1 MDNFIQYLFYFIII
15 AAFLNSIFGKKK
27 KAETK
32 PVPQEPA
39 PKPYSRENVY
49 TRTESLDAGED
60 NFEIMK
66 EIENLFK
73 KDQPAKSP
81 SAVKIEPVEI
91 TETEVKRDFT
101 EERAK
106 EFEKQLN
113 KREYSSDWF
122 NKSIRNKLQAPE
134 SLKDY
139 IIISE
144 ILGKPKA
151 FE

>member
-27 KAETK
+27 KAEAK
-32 PVPQEPA
+32 RIPQENESESFGTDTIDT
-39 PKPYSRENVY
+39 KTHTSESNREDFAI
-49 TRTESLDAGED
+49 L
-60 NFEIMK
+60 K

-73 KDQPAKSP
+73 KDMPAEQRYPMKKEKGKEEM
-81 SAVKIEPVEI
+81 VDVNKDYI
-91 TETEVKRDFT
+91 

-106 EFEKQLN
+106 EFEKHDF
-113 KREYSSDWF
+113 KRKDNYDWF
-122 NKSIRNKLQAPE
+122 SINIRNKLRNPE

>member
-39 PKPYSRENVY
+39 PQSYSRETDY
-49 TRTESLDAGED
+49 TQAESLGTGED
-60 NFEIMK
+60 NFAIMK

-73 KDQPAKSP
+73 KDMPTKP
-81 SAVKIEPVEI
+81 STSVKIEPGEI
-91 TETEVKRDFT
+91 IETEVKRDYT

-106 EFEKQLN
+106 EFEKQLH
-113 KREYSSDWF
+113 KSEYSSDWF
-122 NKSIRNKLQAPE
+122 NKSIRNKLKTPE

-139 IIISE
+139 VIISE

-151 FE
+151 F

>member
-27 KAETK
+27 KTETK
-32 PVPQEPA
+32 PVPNEPA
-39 PKPYSRENVY
+39 PQSYSRETDY
-49 TRTESLDAGED
+49 TQAESLGAGED
-60 NFEIMK
+60 NFAIMK

-73 KDQPAKSP
+73 KDMPVNS
-81 SAVKIEPVEI
+81 SSSVKIEPIEI

-101 EERAK
+101 KERAK

-122 NKSIRNKLQAPE
+122 NKSIRNKLKTPE

>member
-27 KAETK
+27 KTETK
-32 PVPQEPA
+32 SVPQEPA
-39 PKPYSRENVY
+39 SQSYDRGNDY
-49 TRTESLDAGED
+49 QQAESLGAGED
-60 NFEIMK
+60 NFAITK

-73 KDQPAKSP
+73 KDMPAKS
-81 SAVKIEPVEI
+81 SSSVKTEPVEI
-91 TETEVKRDFT
+91 TATEVKRDYT

-122 NKSIRNKLQAPE
+122 NKSIRNKLKTPE

>member
-1 MDNFIQYLFYFIII
+1 MDNFIQYVFYLIII
-15 AAFLNSIFGKKK
+15 IAFLNSIFGKKK

-32 PVPQEPA
+32 QIPQEPA
-39 PKPYSRENVY
+39 SQPYDREIDY
-49 TRTESLDAGED
+49 TQSEPLDAGED
-60 NFEIMK
+60 NFAITK
-66 EIENLFK
+66 EIEKLFR
-73 KDQPAKSP
+73 KDFPMEALP
-81 SAVKIEPVEI
+81 SIKVEPVEI
-91 TETEVKRDFT
+91 TETEVKRDYT

-122 NKSIRNKLQAPE
+122 NKSIRNKLQIPE

>member
-1 MDNFIQYLFYFIII
+1 MDNFIQYVFYLIII
-15 AAFLNSIFGKKK
+15 IAFLNSILGKKK
-27 KAETK
+27 KTETK
-32 PVPQEPA
+32 PVPQEPV
-39 PKPYSRENVY
+39 PEPYSREAVY
-49 TRTESLDAGED
+49 SNPGSFEGGED
-60 NFEIMK
+60 NFAIMK

-73 KDQPAKSP
+73 KDMPAEDSSIK
-81 SAVKIEPVEI
+81 
-91 TETEVKRDFT
+91 TETVEVNEAEVKKDYT

-113 KREYSSDWF
+113 KREYTSDWF
-122 NKSIRNKLQAPE
+122 SKSITNKLQVPE

>member
-1 MDNFIQYLFYFIII
+1 MDNFIQYVFYLIII
-15 AAFLNSIFGKKK
+15 IAFLNSIFGKKK
-27 KAETK
+27 KSETK
-32 PVPQEPA
+32 TETQEPESH
-39 PKPYSRENVY
+39 PYDREIDY
-49 TRTESLDAGED
+49 TQAEPLDAGED
-60 NFEIMK
+60 NFAITK
-66 EIENLFK
+66 EIEKLFR
-73 KDQPAKSP
+73 KDIPMESLP
-81 SAVKIEPVEI
+81 SINVEPVKIN
-91 TETEVKRDFT
+91 ETEVKRDYT

-122 NKSIRNKLQAPE
+122 NKSIRNKLQNPE

>member
-1 MDNFIQYLFYFIII
+1 MDNFIQYVFYLIII
-15 AAFLNSIFGKKK
+15 IAFLNSIFGKKK
-27 KAETK
+27 KVETRQ
-32 PVPQEPA
+32 VPQESA
-39 PKPYSRENVY
+39 SQPYDREIDY
-49 TRTESLDAGED
+49 TQSESLDAGED
-60 NFEIMK
+60 DFAITK
-66 EIENLFK
+66 EIEKLFS
-73 KDQPAKSP
+73 KDIHIEASP
-81 SAVKIEPVEI
+81 SIKVEPVEI
-91 TETEVKRDFT
+91 TVTEVKRDYT

-122 NKSIRNKLQAPE
+122 NKSIRNKLQNPE

>member
-15 AAFLNSIFGKKK
+15 AAFLNSIFGKKRK
-27 KAETK
+27 VEPRQVSKDNEPKALGTDTFDTRINS
-32 PVPQEPA
+32 
-39 PKPYSRENVY
+39 SRTNEEDY
-49 TRTESLDAGED
+49 TIL
-60 NFEIMK
+60 N

-73 KDQPAKSP
+73 KDILTEPIHSEKKQDA
-81 SAVKIEPVEI
+81 IEFKKDYI
-91 TETEVKRDFT
+91 

-106 EFEKQLN
+106 EFEKQDI
-113 KREYSSDWF
+113 KRKDNYDWF
-122 NKSIRNKLQAPE
+122 SSNIRSKLKNPE

>member
-1 MDNFIQYLFYFIII
+1 M
-15 AAFLNSIFGKKK
+15 NS
-27 KAETK
+27 
-32 PVPQEPA
+32 
-39 PKPYSRENVY
+39 S
-49 TRTESLDAGED
+49 S
-60 NFEIMK
+60 
-66 EIENLFK
+66 
-73 KDQPAKSP
+73 S
-81 SAVKIEPVEI
+81 VKIEPI
-91 TETEVKRDFT
+91 ALTETEVKSDFT

-113 KREYSSDWF
+113 KSEYSSDWF
-122 NKSIRNKLQAPE
+122 NKNIRNKLKTPE

>member
-27 KAETK
+27 RTETK

-39 PKPYSRENVY
+39 SQSYDRGKDYQQA
-49 TRTESLDAGED
+49 ESLGAGED
-60 NFEIMK
+60 NFAITK

-73 KDQPAKSP
+73 KDMPAKSA
-81 SAVKIEPVEI
+81 SSVKIEPVEI
-91 TETEVKRDFT
+91 TSTEVKRDYT

-122 NKSIRNKLQAPE
+122 NKSIRNKLKTPE

>member
-27 KAETK
+27 KAGNK
-32 PVPQEPA
+32 PVPQEPL
-39 PKPYSRENVY
+39 PQTYNRDNDKQ
-49 TRTESLDAGED
+49 TESFGED
-60 NFEIMK
+60 NFDITK

-73 KDQPAKSP
+73 KEIPVKS
-81 SAVKIEPVEI
+81 SAPIKIENVTTP
-91 TETEVKRDFT
+91 ETEVKRDLT

-122 NKSIRNKLQAPE
+122 NKSIRIKLQKPE

>member
-27 KAETK
+27 KTETK
-32 PVPQEPA
+32 PVPQESA
-39 PKPYSRENVY
+39 PQSYDRGNDY
-49 TRTESLDAGED
+49 QQADSLGAGED
-60 NFEIMK
+60 NFAITK

-73 KDQPAKSP
+73 KDMPAKS
-81 SAVKIEPVEI
+81 SSSVKTEPVEI
-91 TETEVKRDFT
+91 TATEVKRDYT
-101 EERAK
+101 EERAT

-122 NKSIRNKLQAPE
+122 NKSIRNKLKTPE

-139 IIISE
+139 IIILE

>member
-27 KAETK
+27 KTEMNK
-32 PVPQEPA
+32 VPQQPEPESFGTDTIDA
-39 PKPYSRENVY
+39 
-49 TRTESLDAGED
+49 RTNTSGNQEED
-60 NFEIMK
+60 FATLK

-73 KDQPAKSP
+73 KDIPVKP
-81 SAVKIEPVEI
+81 TAVDN
-91 TETEVKRDFT
+91 VKT
-101 EERAK
+101 EESVANKDYIEERTK
-106 EFEKQLN
+106 EFEMKVN
-113 KREYSSDWF
+113 KKKDNYDLFSL
-122 NKSIRNKLQAPE
+122 SIRKRLKSPE

>member
-1 MDNFIQYLFYFIII
+1 MDNFIQYVFYLIII
-15 AAFLNSIFGKKK
+15 IAFLNSIFGKKK
-27 KAETK
+27 KVETK
-32 PVPQEPA
+32 QVPQEPA
-39 PKPYSRENVY
+39 P
-49 TRTESLDAGED
+49 
-60 NFEIMK
+60 
-66 EIENLFK
+66 
-73 KDQPAKSP
+73 QPN
-81 SAVKIEPVEI
+81 
-91 TETEVKRDFT
+91 KRDYT

-122 NKSIRNKLQAPE
+122 NKSIKNKLQVPE

>member
-1 MDNFIQYLFYFIII
+1 
-15 AAFLNSIFGKKK
+15 
-27 KAETK
+27 
-32 PVPQEPA
+32 
-39 PKPYSRENVY
+39 
-49 TRTESLDAGED
+49 
-60 NFEIMK
+60 MK

-73 KDQPAKSP
+73 KDMA
-81 SAVKIEPVEI
+81 IEPVAI
-91 TETEVKRDFT
+91 TEEEVKRDYT

-106 EFEKQLN
+106 EFERQLN
-113 KREYSSDWF
+113 KKEYNSDWF
-122 NKSIRNKLQAPE
+122 SKNITNKLQNPE

>member
-27 KAETK
+27 KIDTK
-32 PVPQEPA
+32 TVPQEPA
-39 PKPYSRENVY
+39 PQSYDRGNDY
-49 TRTESLDAGED
+49 QQAESLGAGED
-60 NFEIMK
+60 NFAITK

-73 KDQPAKSP
+73 KDMPTKP
-81 SAVKIEPVEI
+81 STSIKIEPVEI
-91 TETEVKRDFT
+91 TETEVKRDYT

-106 EFEKQLN
+106 EFEKQLH
-113 KREYSSDWF
+113 KSEYSSDWF
-122 NKSIRNKLQAPE
+122 NKNIRNKLQTPA

>member
-27 KAETK
+27 KVETRR
-32 PVPQEPA
+32 VPQPEPDSFGSDTID
-39 PKPYSRENVY
+39 SRTGNSGK
-49 TRTESLDAGED
+49 TDED
-60 NFEIMK
+60 YAILN

-73 KDQPAKSP
+73 KEMPGEPTA
-81 SAVKIEPVEI
+81 AVKTEEAKIVEPI
-91 TETEVKRDFT
+91 SNMSYI

-106 EFEKQLN
+106 EFEKQVN
-113 KREYSSDWF
+113 KRKDDSDRF
-122 NKSIRNKLQAPE
+122 RMNIRNKLQNPE

>member
-1 MDNFIQYLFYFIII
+1 M
-15 AAFLNSIFGKKK
+15 
-27 KAETK
+27 ETK
-32 PVPQEPA
+32 PVPKEPA
-39 PKPYSRENVY
+39 PQSYERENDYQQV
-49 TRTESLDAGED
+49 ESLGAGED
-60 NFEIMK
+60 NFAITK

-73 KDQPAKSP
+73 KDMPTKP
-81 SAVKIEPVEI
+81 STSVKIEPVEI
-91 TETEVKRDFT
+91 TETEVKRDYT

-106 EFEKQLN
+106 EFEKQLH
-113 KREYSSDWF
+113 KSEYSSDWF
-122 NKSIRNKLQAPE
+122 NKNIRNKLQTPA

>member
-1 MDNFIQYLFYFIII
+1 MDNFIQYVFYLIII
-15 AAFLNSIFGKKK
+15 IAFLNSIFGKKK
-27 KAETK
+27 KAETRQ
-32 PVPQEPA
+32 VPQEPA
-39 PKPYSRENVY
+39 SQPYDREIDY
-49 TRTESLDAGED
+49 TQSESLDAGED
-60 NFEIMK
+60 DFAITK
-66 EIENLFK
+66 EIEKLFR
-73 KDQPAKSP
+73 KDIPDES
-81 SAVKIEPVEI
+81 SSSVKIEPVKLVEP
-91 TETEVKRDFT
+91 EVKRDYT

-122 NKSIRNKLQAPE
+122 NKSIRNKLQVPE

>member
-27 KAETK
+27 KAETMR
-32 PVPQEPA
+32 VPRQPEPDSYGSDTIDNMSNA
-39 PKPYSRENVY
+39 SETIEEDY
-49 TRTESLDAGED
+49 TIL
-60 NFEIMK
+60 K
-66 EIENLFK
+66 EIENLIK
-73 KDQPAKSP
+73 KDLPA
-81 SAVKIEPVEI
+81 EPTSKMIKE
-91 TETEVKRDFT
+91 EVKAEVVDFRKDYI
-101 EERAK
+101 EEKAK
-106 EFEKQLN
+106 EFEKQDV
-113 KREYSSDWF
+113 KRKDNYDWF
-122 NKSIRNKLQAPE
+122 SINIRSKLKNPE

>member
-27 KAETK
+27 KIETK
-32 PVPQEPA
+32 PVPLEPA
-39 PKPYSRENVY
+39 SQSYNRGNDY
-49 TRTESLDAGED
+49 QQTESLGAGED
-60 NFEIMK
+60 NFAITK

-73 KDQPAKSP
+73 KDMPAKS
-81 SAVKIEPVEI
+81 SSSVKTEPVEI
-91 TETEVKRDFT
+91 TATEIKRDYT

-122 NKSIRNKLQAPE
+122 IKNIRNKLKTPE
-134 SLKDY
+134 TLKDY

>member
-1 MDNFIQYLFYFIII
+1 MDNFIQYVFYLIII
-15 AAFLNSIFGKKK
+15 IAFLNSIFGKKK
-27 KAETK
+27 KAETRQ
-32 PVPQEPA
+32 VPQEPA
-39 PKPYSRENVY
+39 SQPYDREIEY
-49 TRTESLDAGED
+49 TQSESLDAGED
-60 NFEIMK
+60 SFAITK
-66 EIENLFK
+66 EIEKLFR
-73 KDQPAKSP
+73 KDIPDES
-81 SAVKIEPVEI
+81 SSSVKIEPVKIVEA
-91 TETEVKRDFT
+91 EVKRDYT

-122 NKSIRNKLQAPE
+122 NKSIRNKLQVPE

>member
-1 MDNFIQYLFYFIII
+1 MDNFIQYVFYLIII
-15 AAFLNSIFGKKK
+15 IAFLNSIFGKKK
-27 KAETK
+27 KVETRQ
-32 PVPQEPA
+32 VPQEPA
-39 PKPYSRENVY
+39 SQPYDRKIDY
-49 TRTESLDAGED
+49 TQSESLDAGED
-60 NFEIMK
+60 DFAITK
-66 EIENLFK
+66 EIEKLFS
-73 KDQPAKSP
+73 KDIHIEASP
-81 SAVKIEPVEI
+81 SIKVEPVEI
-91 TETEVKRDFT
+91 TVTEVKRDYT

-122 NKSIRNKLQAPE
+122 NKSIRNKLQNPE

>member
-27 KAETK
+27 KVETRR
-32 PVPQEPA
+32 VPQKQEPDSFGTDTIDSGTYT
-39 PKPYSRENVY
+39 PKSNDEDY
-49 TRTESLDAGED
+49 TIL
-60 NFEIMK
+60 N

-73 KDQPAKSP
+73 KDMPVEPITAAKVEE
-81 SAVKIEPVEI
+81 VKIVEPI
-91 TETEVKRDFT
+91 SNMSYI

-106 EFEKQLN
+106 EFEKQVN
-113 KREYSSDWF
+113 KRKDDSDRF
-122 NKSIRNKLQAPE
+122 RMNIKNKLQNPE